1 MTQEQIIE
9 LLKTYSFDEIKAVIK
24 DLSKKEC
31 PMKGRMCQCSD
42 KTECIHLTPPV
53 QE

>member
-1 MTQEQIIE
+1 MNEEQIRE
-9 LLKTYSFDEIKAVIK
+9 LLKIYSVDEIKAVIK

-42 KTECIHLTPPV
+42 KVECIHS
-53 QE
+53 